1 MFCGFKKNAG
11 YYVGISDWSSDVCSS
26 DLSRRAPG
34 ATYSIELDLSA
45 ADVMSRRDSADT
57 GTVFY
62 KITDLGEKELAAE
75 KEREI
80 ARRRPHHDLASRLA
94 FWLQESGRITWENIE
109 LLVPVE
115 TGGRQAVRPDVF
127 SMEIGRAHV

>member
-1 MFCGFKKNAG
+1 MPINDKQ
-11 YYVGISDWSSDVCSS
+11 
-26 DLSRRAPG
+26 LSRLHYKRLRWYFQGSPSRGAPS
-34 ATYSIELDLSA
+34 ATDSIDLDLSA
-45 ADVMSRRDSADT
+45 ADLISRRDSAYT

-109 LLVPVE
+109 
-115 TGGRQAVRPDVF
+115 
-127 SMEIGRAHV
+127 IGRASGRESVFQSV